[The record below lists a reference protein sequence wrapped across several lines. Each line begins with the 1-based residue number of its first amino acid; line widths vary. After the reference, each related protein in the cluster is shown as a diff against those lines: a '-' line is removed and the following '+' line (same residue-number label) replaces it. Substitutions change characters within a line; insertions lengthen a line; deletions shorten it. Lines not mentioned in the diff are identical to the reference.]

1 MKPHTAVSGTWL
13 HLDRLSSQE
22 KKKRVEPHTLKK
34 KQKKP
39 PTINNWQV
47 QM

>member
-22 KKKRVEPHTLKK
+22 KKKESEPHTFKK
-34 KQKKP
+34 KKKN